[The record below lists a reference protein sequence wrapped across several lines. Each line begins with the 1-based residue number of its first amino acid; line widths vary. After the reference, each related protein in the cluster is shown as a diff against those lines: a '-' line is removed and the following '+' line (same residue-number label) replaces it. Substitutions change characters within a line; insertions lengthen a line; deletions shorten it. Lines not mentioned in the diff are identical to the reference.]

1 VIEAAAAGADLRHV
15 DTWIFDLD
23 NTLYP
28 ANGAFMGLI
37 ERRMNDFV
45 ARQTGLPADEAYVLQ
60 RRYLDEHGTTLA
72 GLMAHHDI
80 DPVAFLDEVHDVS
93 LDSLQPDPRL
103 KAALRRLPG
112 RRLVFTNGH
121 STHAFR
127 VLEKLELADLFDQV
141 FHLQTARLIP
151 KPRQETFD
159 ALVALHHITPAT
171 AAFFEDTERNLA
183 PAAGM
188 GMTTVLV
195 GPHALTSTAPF
206 VHHRTETL
214 PPFLEAAQISQD
226 PR

>member
-1 VIEAAAAGADLRHV
+1 MSGAAPAGADLAHV

-37 ERRMNDFV
+37 EARMRDFV
-45 ARQTGLPADEAYVLQ
+45 ARHTGLPPDEAFALQ
-60 RRYLDEHGTTLA
+60 RRYFHEHGTTLA
-72 GLMAHHDI
+72 GLMANHDI

-93 LDSLQPDPRL
+93 LDTLKPDPQL
-103 KAALRRLPG
+103 KAALKALPG

-127 VLEKLELADLFDQV
+127 VLEALALADLFDQV
-141 FHLQTARLIP
+141 FHLETANLIP

-159 ALVALHHITPAT
+159 ALVALHDIAPVN

-183 PAAGM
+183 PAAAM

-195 GPHALTSTAPF
+195 GPHALTSTASF
-206 VHHRTETL
+206 VHHRTDAL
-214 PPFLEAAQISQD
+214 APFLEAARLRQD

>member
-1 VIEAAAAGADLRHV
+1 VSGEPEVGADLTGV

-28 ANGAFMGLI
+28 ADGAFMAQI
-37 ERRMNDFV
+37 EGRMSAYV
-45 ARQTGLPADEAYVLQ
+45 ARLTGLPADEAYVLQ

-72 GLMAHHDI
+72 GLMANHGV
-80 DPVAFLDEVHDVS
+80 DPRHFLDEVHDVP
-93 LDSLQPDPRL
+93 LDMLEPDPEL
-103 KAALRRLPG
+103 KAALKRLPG

-127 VLEKLELADLFDQV
+127 VLEKLALADLFDQV
-141 FHLQTARLIP
+141 FHLETANLIP

-159 ALVALHHITPAT
+159 ALVALHAIAPGN

-188 GMTTVLV
+188 GMTTILV

-206 VHHRTETL
+206 VHHRTTSL
-214 PPFLEAAQISQD
+214 TPFLLAARLRQD
-226 PR
+226 TP